1 MFYAIIGYMKI
12 IRLDNSS
19 DKYVLPLS
27 GEFLQSFAWFDLLK
41 REGEEVEIWGLEEKR
56 EVLASAL
63 IIKKKLFFSYYY
75 YYLPRGPIGEKK
87 DVLLLLAELKKN
99 KREAVFLRLEPLVE
113 INSGNDFLFQKTL
126 NLQPQQTLFLD
137 LSFNESDLL
146 KAMHQK
152 TRYNIRLAENKGVNI
167 ILAGLDK
174 FSDFWRLLETTS
186 SRDGF
191 RLHDRCHYENLL
203 KSEKEIKMYLAYFN
217 GQVIAGGLFSF
228 FSDRVTYLH
237 GASDNSFRNLMA
249 PYLLQWTVI
258 KEAKKNNNYRYYD
271 FYGIDEKKWPGVT
284 RFKIG
289 FGGFSVKYPGTYDLI
304 LRKRI
309 YNLYNFLR
317 RLKRALKV

>member
-1 MFYAIIGYMKI
+1 MKI
-12 IRLDNSS
+12 IRLDNNN
-19 DKYVLPLS
+19 DKYTLPLS

-63 IIKKKLFFSYYY
+63 IIKKKLFFSYHY

-99 KREAVFLRLEPLVE
+99 KKEAIFLRLEPLVE
-113 INSGNDFLFQKTL
+113 ISSKDGFKLQKTL
-126 NLQPQQTLFLD
+126 SLQPQKTLFLD
-137 LSFNESDLL
+137 LSLDEGELL

-152 TRYNIRLAENKGVNI
+152 TRYNIRLAEKKGVNI

-174 FSDFWRLLETTS
+174 FPDFWRLLEMTS

-191 RLHDRCHYENLL
+191 RLHSRFHYENLL
-203 KSEKEIKMYLAYFN
+203 KSENEIKMYLAYFE

-228 FSDRVTYLH
+228 FCDRVTYLH

-249 PYLLQWTVI
+249 PYLLQWMVI
-258 KEAKKNNNYRYYD
+258 KEAKKNDGYKYYD

-284 RFKIG
+284 RFKTG
-289 FGGFSVKYPGTYDLI
+289 FGGFSFKYPGTYDLI
-304 LRKRI
+304 LRNGI

-317 RLKRALKV
+317 RLRRFLKV

>member
-1 MFYAIIGYMKI
+1 LFYAIIGYMKI
-12 IRLDNSS
+12 IRLDNNN
-19 DKYVLPLS
+19 DKYTMPLS

-41 REGEEVEIWGLEEKR
+41 REGEEVEIWGLKEGEKI
-56 EVLASAL
+56 LASAL

-113 INSGNDFLFQKTL
+113 INSGNGFLFQKTL

-152 TRYNIRLAENKGVNI
+152 TRYNIRLAEKKGVNI
-167 ILAGLDK
+167 ISAGLDK
-174 FSDFWRLLETTS
+174 FPDFWRLLETTS

-203 KSEKEIKMYLAYFN
+203 KSENEIKMYLAYFN

-309 YNLYNFLR
+309 YSLYNFLR